1 MKKEE
6 TQETDTGN
14 DFQIV
19 EGEIL
24 EVSSGE
30 EIEFFEEEK
39 TKVSIRGGQQKI
51 EDRGQKTK
59 TKNQII
65 YLVLPM
71 IFLTVALLGGWR
83 LSLAENDF
91 IFLKPPLVCLIFAV
105 MLVALF
111 LRAKLIRLEGWFSE
125 DFSLLKN
132 AANGAVLFTLFI
144 ASAQIFNSLLPE
156 KGLPFWVFAFCFL
169 WTLWTN
175 LFSIFDTKRLL
186 QSLGSLFGFA
196 FIAKYLI
203 LSYMTAP
210 VSESWWRGILEN
222 PTQEFFTWLFDLP
235 RYGAGTGY
243 IQFFAVILY
252 LLGLFLLP
260 PVLAENDEYGH

>member
-1 MKKEE
+1 MQKEKEKTEE
-6 TQETDTGN
+6 TAVGS

-19 EGEIL
+19 EGEII

-30 EIEFFEEEK
+30 EIEPFSEEE
-39 TKVSIRGGQQKI
+39 TKISIKK
-51 EDRGQKTK
+51 QKTK
-59 TKNQII
+59 DKGQRTNTKTQIQ
-65 YLVLPM
+65 YLLLPL
-71 IFLTVALLGGWR
+71 IFLTVTLLGGWR
-83 LSLAENDF
+83 LSLEDNAF

-105 MLVALF
+105 MLLALF

-125 DFSLLKN
+125 DFTLLQNIAN
-132 AANGAVLFTLFI
+132 AAVLLTLFT
-144 ASAQIFNSLLPE
+144 ASTQIFNSLLPE
-156 KGLPFWVFAFCFL
+156 QGLPFWVFAFCFL

-175 LFSIFDTKRLL
+175 LFSVFDTKRLL

-196 FIAKYLI
+196 FIAKYLV

-210 VSESWWRGILEN
+210 VSESWWRGILQN

-235 RYGAGTGY
+235 RFAAGTGY

-252 LLGLFLLP
+252 LIGLYLLP
-260 PVLAENDEYGH
+260 PVTAKNEE

>member
-1 MKKEE
+1 MKKDLEIVEE
-6 TQETDTGN
+6 NAGGN

-24 EVSSGE
+24 EFSSGE
-30 EIEFFEEEK
+30 EVEFFDEEK
-39 TKVSIRGGQQKI
+39 TKISTRNRNQPKI
-51 EDRGQKTK
+51 NDQRSK

-65 YLVLPM
+65 YFVLPL
-71 IFLTVALLGGWR
+71 IFLSVTLLGGWR
-83 LSLAENDF
+83 LSLADSDF

-111 LRAKLIRLEGWFSE
+111 LRARLIRLEGWFSE
-125 DFSLLKN
+125 DFTLLKN
-132 AANGAVLFTLFI
+132 AANAAVLLTLFT

-156 KGLPFWVFAFCFL
+156 QGLPFWVFAFCFL

-175 LFSIFDTKRLL
+175 LFSVFDTKRLL

-196 FIAKYLI
+196 FVAKYLV

-235 RYGAGTGY
+235 RYAAGTGY
-243 IQFFAVILY
+243 LQFFAVILY

-260 PVLAENDEYGH
+260 PVTVKNND